1 MDEVLELVGDQNHR
15 PFVILQVLQD
25 SLLHQVITEVD
36 VQSREGVV
44 LRRHGF
50 SLVTDINGFIHSPCP
65 NIVQLLDFFLVVKF
79 THSG

>member
-36 VQSREGVV
+36 VQSREGIV
-44 LRRHGF
+44 LQRHGF
-50 SLVTDINGFIHSPCP
+50 SLVTDINGFIHSRCP
-65 NIVQLLDFFLVVKF
+65 NIVQLLYFF
-79 THSG
+79 SYIWW